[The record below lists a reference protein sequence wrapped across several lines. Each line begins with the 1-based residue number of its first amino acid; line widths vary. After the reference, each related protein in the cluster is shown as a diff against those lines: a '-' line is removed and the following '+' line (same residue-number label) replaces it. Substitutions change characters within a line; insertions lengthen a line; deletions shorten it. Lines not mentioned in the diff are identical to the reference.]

1 MSLKFALIYVP
12 PQAEMPSVQLQTRIN
27 IEIHPVYLAICEAR
41 PAKPSGRVKTRSQ
54 RAEGAKFQMTK
65 VKICGIKNLSDAR
78 FAVDYGA
85 DAIGFVFAESIR
97 NVSKEKARA
106 IVQKLPPFVTTVGL
120 FVNDTAETIE
130 AICRFCGLDAIQLH
144 GNERPS
150 LLNKLKDFKTIKAFR
165 IRNEEDILPI
175 KKYKPDAILLDG
187 YSENKMGGTGTSF
200 DWKIAKKIKTLVPII
215 LAGGL
220 THLNVSQAIKIV
232 NPYAVDV
239 SSGVESKPGKKDRK
253 LIKRFIDAVKG

>member
-1 MSLKFALIYVP
+1 
-12 PQAEMPSVQLQTRIN
+12 
-27 IEIHPVYLAICEAR
+27 
-41 PAKPSGRVKTRSQ
+41 
-54 RAEGAKFQMTK
+54 MTK
-65 VKICGIKNLSDAR
+65 VKICGIKTLSDAK
-78 FAVDYGA
+78 FAVDYGT

-120 FVNDTAETIE
+120 FVNDTAENIE

-165 IRNEEDILPI
+165 IRNEKDILPI

-187 YSENKMGGTGTSF
+187 YSENQMGGTGISF
-200 DWKIAKKIKTLVPII
+200 DWKIVRKIRTSTPII

-220 THLNVSQAIKIV
+220 THLNVSQAIKIA
-232 NPYAVDV
+232 NPYGVDV
-239 SSGVESKPGKKDRK
+239 SSGVESKPGKKDRR
-253 LIKRFIDAVKG
+253 LIKKFIDAAKG

>member
-1 MSLKFALIYVP
+1 
-12 PQAEMPSVQLQTRIN
+12 
-27 IEIHPVYLAICEAR
+27 
-41 PAKPSGRVKTRSQ
+41 
-54 RAEGAKFQMTK
+54 MTK
-65 VKICGIKNLSDAR
+65 VKICGIKTLSDAK

-97 NVSKEKARA
+97 NVNKEKARA

-120 FVNDTAETIE
+120 FVNDTAENIE

-144 GNERPS
+144 GNERPG

-165 IRNEEDILPI
+165 IQNEKDILPI

-200 DWKIAKKIKTLVPII
+200 DWKIVKNIRTSIPII
-215 LAGGL
+215 VAGGL
-220 THLNVSQAIKIV
+220 TPLNVSRAIRVV

-239 SSGVESKPGKKDRK
+239 SSGVESSPGKKDKK
-253 LIKRFIDAVKG
+253 LIKKFIDAVKR

>member
-1 MSLKFALIYVP
+1 
-12 PQAEMPSVQLQTRIN
+12 
-27 IEIHPVYLAICEAR
+27 
-41 PAKPSGRVKTRSQ
+41 
-54 RAEGAKFQMTK
+54 MTK
-65 VKICGIKNLSDAR
+65 VKICGIKTLSDAK

-120 FVNDTAETIE
+120 FVNDTAENIK

-144 GNERPS
+144 GNERPA

-165 IRNEEDILPI
+165 IRNEKDISPI
-175 KKYKPDAILLDG
+175 RKYKPDAILLDG

-200 DWKIAKKIKTLVPII
+200 DWKIVKSIRTSIPII
-215 LAGGL
+215 VAGGL
-220 THLNVSQAIKIV
+220 TPLNVSRAIKIV
-232 NPYAVDV
+232 KPYGVDV
-239 SSGVESKPGKKDRK
+239 SSGVESGPGKKDKK
-253 LIKRFIDAVKG
+253 LIKKFIDAAKG

>member
-1 MSLKFALIYVP
+1 
-12 PQAEMPSVQLQTRIN
+12 
-27 IEIHPVYLAICEAR
+27 
-41 PAKPSGRVKTRSQ
+41 
-54 RAEGAKFQMTK
+54 MTK
-65 VKICGIKNLSDAR
+65 VKICGIKTLSDAK
-78 FAVDYGA
+78 FAVDSGA

-120 FVNDTAETIE
+120 FVNDTAENID

-144 GNERPS
+144 GNELPA

-165 IRNEEDILPI
+165 IRNEKDIIPI

-200 DWKIAKKIKTLVPII
+200 DWKIVKRLRTSIPVIV
-215 LAGGL
+215 AGGL
-220 THLNVSQAIKIV
+220 THLNVSQAIRIV
-232 NPYAVDV
+232 NPYAVDA
-239 SSGVESKPGKKDRK
+239 SSGVESFPGKKDRK
-253 LIKRFIDAVKG
+253 LIKKFIDAVKG

>member
-1 MSLKFALIYVP
+1 
-12 PQAEMPSVQLQTRIN
+12 
-27 IEIHPVYLAICEAR
+27 
-41 PAKPSGRVKTRSQ
+41 
-54 RAEGAKFQMTK
+54 MTK
-65 VKICGIKNLSDAR
+65 VKICGIKTLSDAK
-78 FAVDYGA
+78 FAVDYGT

-120 FVNDTAETIE
+120 FVDENAENIE

-165 IRNEEDILPI
+165 IRNEKDILPI

-187 YSENKMGGTGTSF
+187 YSKNQMGGTGISF
-200 DWKIAKKIKTLVPII
+200 DWKIVRKIRTSIPII

-220 THLNVSQAIKIV
+220 THLNVSQAIKIA
-232 NPYAVDV
+232 NPYGVDV
-239 SSGVESKPGKKDRK
+239 SSGVESHPGKKDRK
-253 LIKRFIDAVKG
+253 LIKKFIDAAKG